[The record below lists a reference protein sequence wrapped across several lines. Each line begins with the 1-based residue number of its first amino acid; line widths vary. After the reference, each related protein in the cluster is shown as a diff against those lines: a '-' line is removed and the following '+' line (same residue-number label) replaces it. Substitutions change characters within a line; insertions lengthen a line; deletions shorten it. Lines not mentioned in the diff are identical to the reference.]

1 MEIPDDHFPYV
12 NISAPTSPAGMCS
25 PHNNLC
31 FYSVPSSP
39 TGETSSDTTS
49 PFGYQTDLN
58 ECPTPMSYHDAN
70 SYLDDDFEFDS
81 CRSFSLNASDQSSQ
95 NSFGLDRKPRQR
107 GDSLPT
113 MAFADELF
121 CDGKVMPLAPPLKLP
136 PRLQRKRNEKLASQE
151 GTGASVPGSPSN
163 FVLKLPFGYKRLW
176 NDDFDPFMV
185 ALKNVKEEKK
195 EKASAASAS
204 YVANNQSTNEPAGDD
219 EDSTTSAQEPIS
231 KEMGAQ
237 IVPKRQLAEPKG
249 VEFARQVRLIQMGQ
263 MSKLD
268 KLGKQSERDEKAE
281 STRKK
286 PTFLRK
292 LNFKSGRAATCE
304 EEKRVSHP
312 RPHSQLSKM
321 VLMHYKPRGIPCLG
335 YN

>member
-81 CRSFSLNASDQSSQ
+81 CRSFSLNVGDQSSQ
-95 NSFGLDRKPRQR
+95 NSFGLVRKPRQR

-113 MAFADELF
+113 MAFANELF

-136 PRLQRKRNEKLASQE
+136 PRLQRKRNEKLASQK
-151 GTGASVPGSPSN
+151 GL
-163 FVLKLPFGYKRLW
+163 VLLSRLPFGYKRLW

-195 EKASAASAS
+195 EKASAASPS
-204 YVANNQSTNEPAGDD
+204 YVGNNQSTNEPAGDD

-263 MSKLD
+263 MSQLD

-286 PTFLRK
+286 PTFPRK
-292 LNFKSGRAATCE
+292 LNFKSGRAATCK

>member
-12 NISAPTSPAGMCS
+12 NISAPTSPGICS
-25 PHNNLC
+25 PHNTLY

-39 TGETSSDTTS
+39 TRETSTGTT

-70 SYLDDDFEFDS
+70 AYLDDFEFETS
-81 CRSFSLNASDQSSQ
+81 LSFSLDVGDRSVVHSSP
-95 NSFGLDRKPRQR
+95 FGHDRKPRQR
-107 GDSLPT
+107 GDSLPTT

-136 PRLQRKRNEKLASQE
+136 PRLQRKRNEKLASQAE
-151 GTGASVPGSPSN
+151 TGASVPGSPSN

-176 NDDFDPFMV
+176 NDDFDPFMA

-195 EKASAASAS
+195 EKASAASPS
-204 YVANNQSTNEPAGDD
+204 YATNNQSTNEPGD
-219 EDSTTSAQEPIS
+219 EDSTTSAPEPIS
-231 KEMGAQ
+231 REMGGQ
-237 IVPKRQLAEPKG
+237 IVPKRQLSQPKG
-249 VEFARQVRLIQMGQ
+249 VGFARQVRLIQMGQ

-281 STRKK
+281 SMRKK
-286 PTFLRK
+286 PTFLRR
-292 LNFKSGRAATCE
+292 LSFKSGRAAHC
-304 EEKRVSHP
+304 EEKRVSHSH
-312 RPHSQLSKM
+312 PHPQLSKM
-321 VLMHYKPRGIPCLG
+321 ALMNYKPRGLLCLG
-335 YN
+335 YKAS

>member
-1 MEIPDDHFPYV
+1 MPVINRVRTRLASIESQGSGGIHFP
-12 NISAPTSPAGMCS
+12 PW
-25 PHNNLC
+25 HL
-31 FYSVPSSP
+31 
-39 TGETSSDTTS
+39 
-49 PFGYQTDLN
+49 
-58 ECPTPMSYHDAN
+58 PMSF
-70 SYLDDDFEFDS
+70 SVMGKS
-81 CRSFSLNASDQSSQ
+81 CRLHLHSSFRRDFRGKEMKSWQAKK
-95 NSFGLDRKPRQR
+95 GL
-107 GDSLPT
+107 
-113 MAFADELF
+113 
-121 CDGKVMPLAPPLKLP
+121 
-136 PRLQRKRNEKLASQE
+136 
-151 GTGASVPGSPSN
+151 
-163 FVLKLPFGYKRLW
+163 VLLSRLPFGYKRLW